1 MWMEC
6 QAGLAGVSRHIRM
19 KKRQAALGFRVKS
32 GWATSVLLAGSIR
45 SPELCD
51 SRVIELS
58 DPDDLATRQPYH
70 AAMGQLET
78 NVAKLK
84 RRTESVDRM
93 ARKAVAELLQR
104 STGCGYRSRRAALVV
119 GSQIN
124 PDSIANPHIRA
135 HALEGRLFRTTLQT
149 ALRSQ
154 GVRCSILTERNAY
167 AEAANI
173 LGQSP
178 ERIKL
183 AIAELGRSIKGPW
196 RADQKMAALAAWVSS
211 Q

>member
-1 MWMEC
+1 
-6 QAGLAGVSRHIRM
+6 M

-45 SPELCD
+45 SPELSD

-58 DPDDLATRQPYH
+58 DPHDPTTLQPYH

-78 NVAKLK
+78 DTIKLK
-84 RRTESVDRM
+84 RRTQSVDRLTK
-93 ARKAVAELLQR
+93 KAVADLLQQ
-104 STGCGYRSRRAALVV
+104 STGIGYTIRHAGLVV
-119 GSQIN
+119 GSKIN
-124 PDSIANPHIRA
+124 PDTIANPHIRA
-135 HALEGRLFRTTLQT
+135 HALEGRLFRTTLET

-154 GVRCSILTERNAY
+154 GVRCLSFTERNAY

-183 AIAELGRSIKGPW
+183 AIAELGRLASGPW
-196 RADQKMAALAAWVSS
+196 RAEQKMAALAAWVSLP
-211 Q
+211 